1 MIQLN
6 QVTLSLQELNLG
18 RITTNH
24 NICLD
29 EPKRLGYFSSYYDN
43 ENKCVYCPDK
53 SALRYLDLPDP
64 VNINCLQG
72 YDSNVK
78 YGNKGSKGTNLLRWI
93 LENETIVRNFTYDF
107 ICSNGL
113 LKDLMVS
120 SYYDFDW
127 NLCAAKIKGKIILNR
142 VDSIEKKENVEFQSE
157 KNKKSTYVALNL
169 QSLITKNNNHSH
181 CTSARDE
188 DAFFGVSHTKIG
200 LHQILHS
207 GYLDCVESEQEMSK
221 SFDDMKFVLVKK
233 YNAPRV
239 SHTSLHANT
248 WWSLAKLAG
257 VDTIVRAKCEQD
269 FTVENIDKLQV
280 ERLIN
285 KHRQMIFVTSLDLI
299 LSHLKSVVTEEN
311 KCYNFNFNGK
321 NKRLTGYMTMDLDDN
336 LIPSWYINEQLPL
349 EA

>member
-1 MIQLN
+1 MIPLN

-18 RITTNH
+18 RVTTNH
-24 NICLD
+24 NICLE

-43 ENKCVYCPDK
+43 ENKSVYCPDK

-72 YDSNVK
+72 YDSNIK
-78 YGNKGSKGTNLLRWI
+78 YGHRRPKSSNLLRWI
-93 LENETIVRNFTYDF
+93 LENETILSNFTYDF

-120 SYYDFDW
+120 PYYDYEW
-127 NLCAAKIKGKIILNR
+127 NLCAVKIRGKIVLSTIE
-142 VDSIEKKENVEFQSE
+142 SIGKKENIDVQTE
-157 KNKKSTYVALNL
+157 KDNKSTYVGLNL
-169 QSLITKNNNHSH
+169 KSLVTKNNNQ

-188 DAFFGVSHTKIG
+188 ASFFGVFNTKIG
-200 LHQILHS
+200 SHRILHS
-207 GYLDCVESEQEMSK
+207 GYLDCVESEQETSK

-257 VDTIVRAKCEQD
+257 VDTVMRTKCEQD

-280 ERLIN
+280 ERLIH

-299 LSHLKSVVTEEN
+299 LNHLKSVVTEEN
-311 KCYNFNFNGK
+311 KCYNFHFNGK
-321 NKRLTGYMTMDLDDN
+321 DKRLTGYMTMDLDDN

-349 EA
+349 ES